1 MRKEKEMRRILL
13 ALALVAVATTA
24 ANATTYVWWEI
35 ESASTAYTVTS
46 HGQGQTLVIEAYKTE
61 PGIYTFN
68 LGMWIATDGTGGTVN
83 GMSCERNN
91 LWRGTDTAMTMGNT
105 PEDANLN
112 PLAWT
117 GSAGSTAGSQNNGDS
132 FIKNLGRARQSGGE
146 VVGGTALKFINFTLI
161 INAPLGEQVCDTH
174 YIYQTVG
181 STLYAW
187 APATPLTLNKV
198 VFGANPFVY
207 GNTKVETF
215 ALASDTELPVIAIHT
230 IPEPATLALLGFGAL
245 ALLRRR

>member
-1 MRKEKEMRRILL
+1 MRRILL
-13 ALALVAVATTA
+13 ALALVAVATSA
-24 ANATTYVWWEI
+24 ANATTYVWWEL
-35 ESASTAYTVTS
+35 ESASCPTTVTS
-46 HGQGQTLVIEAYKTE
+46 HGQGSTLYIEAEKTA
-61 PGIYTFN
+61 PGEYIFN
-68 LGMWIATDGTGGTVN
+68 LGMWIATDGTGGTTN

-91 LWRGTDTAMTMGNT
+91 LWRGPDTAMTMGND
-105 PEDANLN
+105 PAAANLN
-112 PLAWT
+112 PLGWS
-117 GSAGSTAGSQNNGDS
+117 GSAGFTAGSQNNGDA
-132 FIKNLGRARQSGGE
+132 FIMNLGRARQSGGT
-146 VVGGTALKFINFTLI
+146 VVGGGLSYKFIDFQVV
-161 INAPLGEQVCDTH
+161 INAPLGQEFCSVH
-174 YIYQTVG
+174 NIYQTVG

-215 ALASDTELPVIAIHT
+215 AAASDTELPVIVIHT